1 MLQDDAFIE
10 LPLGEGDVPFP
21 EYLAALRRIGYEG
34 YLTIERE
41 VGENPGAD
49 IAGAADYLKKLIL

>member
-1 MLQDDAFIE
+1 MLQDTAFIE

-21 EYLAALRRIGYEG
+21 AYLSALKGIGYNG

-41 VGENPGAD
+41 VGENPKAD
-49 IAGAADYLKKLIL
+49 IMTAAQYLKKLN